1 MLRLELVDKLH
12 DVRTLRK
19 GRNEVTFVH
28 VRSRAVLIGI
38 LELKSITPSVCQK
51 SPCLTF
57 SLEGEGNTMRASIVD
72 FCSSEARLF
81 REARQFVAA
90 VAENKLCTRRYCSAE

>member
-12 DVRTLRK
+12 DVRTPRK

-38 LELKSITPSVCQK
+38 LGVEEYHS
-51 SPCLTF
+51 
-57 SLEGEGNTMRASIVD
+57 
-72 FCSSEARLF
+72 
-81 REARQFVAA
+81 
-90 VAENKLCTRRYCSAE
+90 